1 MDQSGRIQ
9 GAPLGSQLMAAFG
22 GGLTHWNEKVNALG
36 NATGATTINLTLG
49 NVVTATTTGA
59 TTWTFSSP
67 APTGNLEGFV
77 LILTN
82 GGSQTQTW
90 ATGTKWPAG
99 TAPTLTAA
107 GIDILV
113 FETPD
118 AGTTWYGNKVGLAY
132 A

>member
-1 MDQSGRIQ
+1 MDQSGRVLGNAL
-9 GAPLGSQLMAAFG
+9 GADIARTMQ
-22 GGLTHWNEKVNALG
+22 HWNEQVNALG
-36 NATGATTINLTLG
+36 NATGATAINLTLG

-59 TTWTFSSP
+59 TTWSVTSP
-67 APTGNLEGFV
+67 PPSGKLEGFV

-90 ATGTKWPAG
+90 PTGTKWPAA

-107 GIDILV
+107 GVDILV

-118 AGTTWYGNKVGLAY
+118 GGTTWYGNKVGLAY